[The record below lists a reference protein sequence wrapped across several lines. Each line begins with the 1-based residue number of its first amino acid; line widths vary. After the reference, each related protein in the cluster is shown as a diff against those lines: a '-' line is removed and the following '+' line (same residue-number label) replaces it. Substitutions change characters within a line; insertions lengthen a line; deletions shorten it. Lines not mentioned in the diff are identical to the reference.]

1 MKKRFLNIFNS
12 LMGPLH
18 GETSNN
24 SPSNSN
30 NLAPLDKRLQL
41 ATCALLL
48 EMSKSDYSVTEAET
62 DAILDALTEAY
73 KINSEELAMLKSAAE
88 DELENSTSLRNFTSL
103 INEHYSTQQKEE
115 IIKLLWQVAHADG
128 VIDKHESHLIRSVAD
143 LLYIPREH
151 AMSLRSE

>member
-1 MKKRFLNIFNS
+1 MKKKFLNIFAT
-12 LMGPLH
+12 LMGSLGDDTTAPSSLIPL
-18 GETSNN
+18 ER
-24 SPSNSN
+24 
-30 NLAPLDKRLQL
+30 RLQL

-48 EMSKSDYSVTEAET
+48 EMSQSDNAVTAEET
-62 DAILDALTEAY
+62 NAIVSALTTAY
-73 KINSEELAMLKSAAE
+73 KIDANELAMLKSAAE

-115 IIKLLWQVAHADG
+115 IIRLLWAVAHADG

-151 AMSLRSE
+151 AMSLRNS